1 MTGAE
6 LKSFRRASS
15 WTQARTA
22 ERLGVT
28 QAYLSM
34 VERGTR
40 AVSPELAA
48 RVMEV
53 FEVPSTALPLPEY
66 KTRAHD
72 AAYFKAMLGG
82 LGYPGFAYLGGSK
95 RLNPAALLMD
105 ALDAD
110 DLDPRV
116 TEALAWLPLVY
127 PRMDWTWLTSN
138 AKLRDRQ
145 NRLGFVVELARR
157 AAGQRGDSDL
167 EQRLASRVA
176 ALEPSRLAREDTLCK
191 QSMTR
196 AERAWLRIHRPKT
209 AEHWN
214 LLTDLSLEHLPHV
227 VA

>member
-1 MTGAE
+1 
-6 LKSFRRASS
+6 
-15 WTQARTA
+15 
-22 ERLGVT
+22 
-28 QAYLSM
+28 
-34 VERGTR
+34 
-40 AVSPELAA
+40 
-48 RVMEV
+48 
-53 FEVPSTALPLPEY
+53 
-66 KTRAHD
+66 
-72 AAYFKAMLGG
+72 
-82 LGYPGFAYLGGSK
+82 
-95 RLNPAALLMD
+95 
-105 ALDAD
+105 
-110 DLDPRV
+110 
-116 TEALAWLPLVY
+116 
-127 PRMDWTWLTSN
+127 MDWTWLTSN